1 VSHDL
6 RRAGRLLA
14 IPAVALAA
22 IVAFAPG
29 RTGLALRIFA
39 LVLCGAALLLVLA
52 ALRRSYPRETPL
64 RQAARADARTR
75 PLPGSL
81 ARLHQ
86 ETALAVAGSFDLHFR
101 LRPRLRRLA
110 SDLLAARRG
119 VSLDDEPERAR
130 ALLGGETWELVRADR
145 PEPEDRLARGLP
157 INDLRRV
164 VESLERI

>member
-14 IPAVALAA
+14 IPAVVLVAV
-22 IVAFAPG
+22 IAFAPG

-52 ALRRSYPRETPL
+52 ALRRSFPRETPL
-64 RQAARADARTR
+64 RPDAPAERRTR

-81 ARLHQ
+81 ARLQQ
-86 ETALAVAGSFDLHFR
+86 ETALGVAGSFDLHFR
-101 LRPRLRRLA
+101 LRPRVRRLA
-110 SDLLAARRG
+110 SDLLDARRG
-119 VSLDDEPERAR
+119 LVLDDEPEQAR
-130 ALLGGETWELVRADR
+130 ALLGEETWELVRTDR
-145 PEPEDRLARGLP
+145 PEPEDRLGRGLP
-157 INDLRRV
+157 INELRHI